1 MISSWFDTL
10 HVAFMLV
17 IANNVE
23 VRDLS
28 PLSDGKLEGLSH
40 VEFDFW
46 AELGLSRNGQMD
58 LYITGHK
65 LY

>member
-1 MISSWFDTL
+1 
-10 HVAFMLV
+10 MLV

-65 LY
+65 YLY